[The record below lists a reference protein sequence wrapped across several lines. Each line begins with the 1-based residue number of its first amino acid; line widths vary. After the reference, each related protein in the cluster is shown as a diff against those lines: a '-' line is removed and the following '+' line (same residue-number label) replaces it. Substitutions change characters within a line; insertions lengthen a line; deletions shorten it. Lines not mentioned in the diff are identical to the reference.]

1 MSYVSDVKDAL
12 PVLKSSDSWD
22 REIGHYVSPMGAY
35 DPPSTQILIPTYKQ
49 MALLLVNLHNRTGR
63 RDTQPAVWKE
73 SRCYF
78 YWAVRA
84 HVARSA
90 ALRDL
95 TEGSPGSTLEYRSRL
110 LDTLVE
116 IGDRRRYY
124 GTWPTGWKCWILPRP
139 SLNYALIISYTVF
152 QGGLQG
158 DNEQLD
164 ASRG

>member
-1 MSYVSDVKDAL
+1 
-12 PVLKSSDSWD
+12 
-22 REIGHYVSPMGAY
+22 MGAY